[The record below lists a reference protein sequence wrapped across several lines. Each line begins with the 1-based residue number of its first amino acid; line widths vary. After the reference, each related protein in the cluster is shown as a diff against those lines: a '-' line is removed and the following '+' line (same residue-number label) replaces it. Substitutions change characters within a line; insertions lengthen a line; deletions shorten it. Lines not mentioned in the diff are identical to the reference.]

1 MGTKP
6 SYFKTGLF
14 VIAAGLL
21 ILAAVVVFGSGL
33 FAQDKTYFESYFDE
47 SISGLSVGSPVE
59 LRGVRIGRVEKVTF
73 IRNEY
78 GALVGPSDMPKYEH
92 YVMVV
97 CSILHENLPEVS
109 NGQRTARLNGMI
121 SRGLRVQLSSNL
133 LTGQAYL
140 LGDYFDPNR
149 FQPLDIGWEPKYLY
163 VPSAPAAITTLKESV
178 DEILL
183 RLQELDMEK
192 LVAAVESVLTSL
204 DKALADA
211 KVGDISRDVRAL
223 LADTRRQV
231 NDLDTNKISIA
242 ARQTLT
248 SVDRAVADA
257 NIPALSRELQSL
269 VEGIAQTNEHLQ
281 ELLASPEPISAPA
294 NLPEVIARL
303 NKTLGRIDR
312 LVSSEK
318 PQIEMILANFKEI
331 SENLKDLTANLK
343 QHPSNLLIG
352 KPPSQSEALK

>member
-14 VIAAGLL
+14 VITAGLL
-21 ILAAVVVFGSGL
+21 ILAAVIVFGSGL

-47 SISGLSVGSPVE
+47 SLSGLSVGSPVE
-59 LRGVRIGRVEKVTF
+59 LRGVRIGQVEKVTF

-78 GALVGPSDMPKYEH
+78 GASVGDSDMPKYEH

-97 CSILHENLPEVS
+97 CSILHESLPEVS
-109 NGQRTARLNGMI
+109 SGQRTARLNDMI
-121 SRGLRVQLSSNL
+121 SRGLRLQLTTNL
-133 LTGQAYL
+133 LTSQAFL

-149 FQPLDIGWEPKYLY
+149 YQPLDIGWEPKHLY
-163 VPSAPAAITTLKESV
+163 VPSAPATITTLKDSV
-178 DEILL
+178 DKILL
-183 RLQELDMEK
+183 RLQELDVEK
-192 LVAAVESVLTSL
+192 LVAALESVLASI

-211 KVGDISRDVRAL
+211 NVGQISRDVSAL
-223 LADTRRQV
+223 LTDTRRQV
-231 NDLDTNKISIA
+231 NDLDTNKLSMA

-248 SVDRAVADA
+248 SVDQAVADA

-269 VEGIAQTNEHLQ
+269 VEGVAQTNEHLQ
-281 ELLASPEPISAPA
+281 KLLASPEPISAPA

-318 PQIEMILANFKEI
+318 PQIELILANFKEI

-343 QHPSNLLIG
+343 QHPSDLLIG
-352 KPPSQSEALK
+352 KTPSQSEALK